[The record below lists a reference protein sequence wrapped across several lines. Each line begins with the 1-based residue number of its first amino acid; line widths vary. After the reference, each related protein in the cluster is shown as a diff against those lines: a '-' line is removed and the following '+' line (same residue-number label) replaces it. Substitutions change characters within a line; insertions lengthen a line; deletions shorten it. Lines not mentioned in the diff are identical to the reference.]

1 MARKKKQGRKRADL
15 AGPSNQP
22 GREPS
27 AFKNLPL
34 GVIPSYRSTEDDL
47 HYDGTPK
54 STLRDQYPLGEFGE
68 ALSNRWQPS
77 ALGYHELQAQ
87 YRPPEPRNSAVGTW
101 DSKAL
106 PSREPPDQYRPSNT
120 RARWE
125 AWRPRAADV
134 RETHPVM
141 PVYLAGSMPADS
153 QSPNLNL
160 AHMSKPNRGDI
171 HGTNLPTPSRS
182 GTIEIRPSWQAGE
195 RERASLRAQPSFT
208 HNNGT
213 TSTWRPDA
221 TTPSFTPPSAIP
233 LGVQRS
239 PRIQPTN
246 SFTAYQPLRSVRNTR
261 KVTPW
266 RIDKYYRFTH
276 TGATRSAWAED
287 EEARILSQ
295 ERWTASVTQRT
306 AQYPLRID
314 QVETSGIVQQRRFE
328 TPQPEKSNGRRDR
341 TLTPLP
347 MPKPTAQYL
356 EQVDQPPRKSATP
369 RPLLLVIDLNGTL
382 VDRKRRTSSFVERP
396 NLAPFLE
403 YVLANHTLMIWSSA
417 QPENVRSVCQRLFS
431 PQQQR
436 QVLAEWGRDTLD
448 LTRAQY
454 KEKVQVYKRLE
465 RIWQNDR
472 IKESHPDA
480 DRGGMWDQS
489 NTVLIDDSRLKA
501 AAQPHNLL
509 EIPEFKNTPEQ
520 RGTDVLGQ
528 VVGYLEELRLQEDVS
543 RFMRQRSFRVD
554 DGWAAPWLEEVQ
566 VQKGRR

>member
-1 MARKKKQGRKRADL
+1 MARKKKHGRKHADP

-22 GREPS
+22 RREPS
-27 AFKNLPL
+27 AFENLTL
-34 GVIPSYRSTEDDL
+34 GVIPSSRGTEDDL
-47 HYDGTPK
+47 HYDGTRK
-54 STLRDQYPLGEFGE
+54 STFQDQYPPGEFGE
-68 ALSNRWQPS
+68 AFSNRWKPS
-77 ALGYHELQAQ
+77 AMGYHELQAQ
-87 YRPPEPRNSAVGTW
+87 YQPPEPRNSAVGTW
-101 DSKAL
+101 HSKAL
-106 PSREPPDQYRPSNT
+106 PSRGPPDQYRPSDT

-125 AWRPRAADV
+125 AWRPRAAGVGDP
-134 RETHPVM
+134 HPQHVAG
-141 PVYLAGSMPADS
+141 PVSGDS
-153 QSPNLNL
+153 QSPSLNL
-160 AHMSKPNRGDI
+160 AHMPKPNRGDI
-171 HGTNLPTPSRS
+171 HGTSLPPPSRS
-182 GTIEIRPSWQAGE
+182 GTIKIRPSWQAGE
-195 RERASLRAQPSFT
+195 RERASLRTQPSLT

-221 TTPSFTPPSAIP
+221 TTPSFTPPLAVP

-239 PRIQPTN
+239 PRTQPTN
-246 SFTAYQPLRSVRNTR
+246 GFTAYQPFRSVRNTR

-266 RIDKYYRFTH
+266 RIDKYYRFTQIG
-276 TGATRSAWAED
+276 TTRSAWAED
-287 EEARILSQ
+287 EDARILSQ

-306 AQYPLRID
+306 AQYPLRFD
-314 QVETSGIVQQRRFE
+314 RVETSGIVQQRRFE
-328 TPQPEKSNGRRDR
+328 TAQPENTNGRRDH
-341 TLTPLP
+341 TLKPLP
-347 MPKPTAQYL
+347 IPKPTAQYL
-356 EQVDQPPRKSATP
+356 QQATQPPRRAATT

-403 YVLANHTLMIWSSA
+403 YVLASHSLMIWSSA

-431 PQQQR
+431 PRQRR

-465 RIWQNDR
+465 RIWRDDR

-480 DRGGMWDQS
+480 DKGGVWDQS
-489 NTVLIDDSRLKA
+489 NTVLIDDSRSKA

-528 VVGYLEELRLQEDVS
+528 VMGYLEELRWQEDVS

-554 DGWAAPWLEEVQ
+554 DGWAAPWLEE
-566 VQKGRR
+566 GTCSER